1 MIPKTQF
8 QQLPEELVEPLRQT
22 ALIVRSYLRGLSF
35 IVGDASRDPK
45 YITEH
50 LLSYLAQDLIQSAV
64 AIKSL
69 AMEGMVSVA
78 KRELRF
84 IIESSIKLCFV
95 QQKAD
100 RATTVA
106 AKLAQF
112 DSELSS
118 QRISIKN
125 NINLAMLPEPLRADY
140 QDEVGRLY
148 GLTSGYVH
156 LTPGQIEERIAAV
169 DAGRTIGNET
179 ADDIYELN
187 RVTERALAA
196 SVVLLFHSVPA
207 FVAGDWLVENDGAT
221 AAWHFMGSRFI
232 AAMDAHFDYKHER
245 QKQLVQIQAGRA
257 AKIRF

>member
-1 MIPKTQF
+1 MFHKTQF
-8 QQLPEELVEPLRQT
+8 QQLPKELVEPLRQT
-22 ALIVRSYLRGLSF
+22 ELIVRSYLQSLSF
-35 IVGDASRDPK
+35 IVGDAGRDPK

-50 LLSYLAQDLIQSAV
+50 LLSYLAQDLIQSTV
-64 AIKSL
+64 AITSL
-69 AMEGMVSVA
+69 AMEGMISVA

-100 RATTVA
+100 RATTVS

-125 NINLAMLPEPLRADY
+125 NIDLSMLPEPLRADY

-156 LTPGQIEERIAAV
+156 LTPAQIGERIAAV
-169 DAGRTIGNET
+169 DAGRTAGNET
-179 ADDIYELN
+179 AGDILELN

-196 SVVLLFHSVPA
+196 SLVLIFHSVPE
-207 FVAGDWLVENDGAT
+207 FVAGDWLVESDGAT
-221 AAWHFMGSRFI
+221 VAWYFMGSRFI

-245 QKQLVQIQAGRA
+245 QKQLVRIQADRA
-257 AKIRF
+257 ANIRF